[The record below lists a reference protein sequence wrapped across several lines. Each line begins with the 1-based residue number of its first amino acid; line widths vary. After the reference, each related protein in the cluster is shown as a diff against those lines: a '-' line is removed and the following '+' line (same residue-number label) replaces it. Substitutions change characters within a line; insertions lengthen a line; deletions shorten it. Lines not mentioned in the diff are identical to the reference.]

1 MPAMSATE
9 RTIVRDETA
18 TDNAAV
24 YLVDREAFGGADEAD
39 LVDRLRSEG
48 VVLRSFV
55 ADSEK
60 HIVGHILF
68 SRVWIDTDAE
78 PVAAAALAP
87 VAVLP
92 SRQRTGIGSQLIR
105 YGLHR
110 LQEDGE
116 RVVLVLGEPEF
127 YERFGFSSETARDLA
142 SPFPPEAYMALELRT
157 GELAGVHAR
166 VRYPD
171 AFGI

>member
-1 MPAMSATE
+1 MSASVTVA
-9 RTIVRDETA
+9 VRNETA
-18 TDNAAV
+18 ADNAAV
-24 YLVDREAFGGADEAD
+24 YLVNQEAFGRPDEAE
-39 LVDRLRSEG
+39 LIERLRSER

-55 ADSEK
+55 AESEMQ
-60 HIVGHILF
+60 IVGHILF
-68 SRVWIDTDAE
+68 TRVWIDTNAG

-127 YERFGFSSETARDLA
+127 YERFGFSSETASDLA
-142 SPFPPEAYMALELRT
+142 TPFPPEAYMALELRT
-157 GELAGVHAR
+157 GELAGVHGR